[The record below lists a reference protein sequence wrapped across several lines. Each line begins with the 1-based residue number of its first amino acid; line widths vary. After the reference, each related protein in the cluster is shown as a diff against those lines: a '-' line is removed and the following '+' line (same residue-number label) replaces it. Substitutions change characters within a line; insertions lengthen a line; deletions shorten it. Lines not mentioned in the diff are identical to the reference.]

1 MPIHLLLLTMAA
13 LLISP
18 AYGEGVKMKDVSQW
32 LQRQATGD
40 FLFDNGFYLL
50 KFARRHGYAGVE
62 VRIPAATGRRL
73 DQYWTPEYTFAPMCR
88 FFDNIAFT
96 GKDVAEIQGYVT
108 MDNTFVEAH
117 ATTVDGQPALTQK
130 GYLQNRGDKSQGKVS
145 FEKTLVFYQ
154 DHYDATLS
162 VQVPEGARYRYAD
175 IWWDINDDWSNRYAN
190 SAGDWLRLRNRR
202 ADSPSPL
209 GPEAFRSCAELDRG
223 YGIWF
228 AVSGPREEILIT
240 TNDEAFKSL
249 PDAGIGFY
257 DGEDEPDQAPD
268 KYESHSCMSLD
279 FIGGRTVPQPF
290 EPTSLTITY
299 SVFFIARSTYDKLYG
314 DYQPR

>member
-1 MPIHLLLLTMAA
+1 MLKHLSLVMMA
-13 LLISP
+13 LFLISP
-18 AYGEGVKMKDVSQW
+18 TNAEEAKMKHSSQW
-32 LQRQATGD
+32 LQRQDNGD

-50 KFARRHGYAGVE
+50 KFAKRHGYAGVE
-62 VRIPAATGRRL
+62 VRILAATGKRL
-73 DQYWTPEYTFAPMCR
+73 DQYWSPEFTFAPMCR

-96 GKDVAEIQGYVT
+96 GAEVAEIQGYLT

-117 ATTVDGQPALTQK
+117 ATTVDGRPALIQT
-130 GYLQNRGDKSQGKVS
+130 GHLQSRGDKSQGQVS
-145 FEKTLVFYQ
+145 FEKALVFYA

-162 VQVPEGARYRYAD
+162 VQVPEGAKYRYAD
-175 IWWDINDDWSNRYAN
+175 IWWDVNDDWSNRYEN
-190 SAGDWLRLRNRR
+190 SAGDWLHLRNRR

-223 YGIWF
+223 YGIWL
-228 AVSGPREEILIT
+228 AVAGPREKILIT
-240 TNDEAFKSL
+240 INDETFKSL
-249 PDAGIGFY
+249 PDSGIGFY

-290 EPTSLTITY
+290 KPTSVTITY

-314 DYQPR
+314 DYQPH